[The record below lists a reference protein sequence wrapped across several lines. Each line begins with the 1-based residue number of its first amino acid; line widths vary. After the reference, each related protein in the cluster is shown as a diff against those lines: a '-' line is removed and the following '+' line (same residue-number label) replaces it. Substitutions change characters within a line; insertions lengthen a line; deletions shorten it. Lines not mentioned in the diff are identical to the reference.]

1 MKSSRLTDVFAR
13 WPRAS
18 YYTVLVVAVCIA
30 YVGVNAFLIATGRE
44 AVWTQDAQPLYAN
57 FLIWACGALQQM
69 VEQAANGQGIVFPQ
83 YTYSMG
89 YGADVPMTMGSYLQ
103 DPINIIVALMPAEL
117 IGVSYPLMTLARMIG
132 AAVAFSTYCFAR
144 GHGRRATGIAALA
157 YATCGFVVF
166 LGAFRHPKF
175 IDWAILLPLIL
186 QGADRLFKGKSPI
199 MLTIVLF
206 VQFFVSIYY
215 SYMSCV
221 VLLVYCLVKYFATPR
236 ERSLSDFAKLVG
248 LFIVAGLTAFLL
260 SGLFSY
266 PQIVALLS
274 QGRATSGG
282 TTVPLLFTIKYY
294 AKIAAH
300 FIGAAG
306 TTDGMVANIVTTLG
320 LLVFLLCG
328 KQFESSQHRTWLI
341 GFVLC
346 FAGVLIPYLGHIMNG
361 MGYSTDRWMLV
372 LAFVSCYILCMA
384 LPKLGS
390 LGAAEWKR
398 VRIGGGV
405 VTALTIAYAIAQIWM
420 EDGIQGAIWPLS
432 MSVLF
437 IATLLAARAV
447 ASRTNVLRTVVA
459 AAAVIVFATCSATF
473 YLSPFG
479 QNWGATFPKN
489 GTTWQNISQNNPAA
503 AVEEVDDDG
512 VYRYTIPR
520 VYNSM
525 KNSALAHGIMG
536 IDYYTSFYN
545 QCIDDF
551 RQELGISDHHMNF
564 SFIGSDSRLAI
575 EDVTGAK
582 YYVAKS
588 RDFWRVPYGFVDTG
602 VEVSGFR
609 VYENENPV
617 PLAFISPGVISE
629 DAYESLSMTQK
640 QEALLQGAVVDTTKL
655 TGSSAEAVLSFSS
668 QEVPFEVTATDGL
681 TFEDGHVRVLKKG
694 ATCTLSFKG
703 LPASETYLSLVNLS
717 FKGFSPSELLEAKGQ
732 QPTSRSR
739 MNDLFY
745 SESTTYPITVTS
757 GKRSKMANP
766 ATSRHL
772 RYGGK
777 VDWIFNLCYSD
788 EALDQMTLEFDE
800 AGDYRFD
807 KMAVVCQPVAPVVE
821 NASTL
826 SANALDDLELHTN
839 RITATANIEDDQPQL
854 AVFMFAYTPGWSVTV
869 DGAPADALCVDTAFL
884 GVEVSGAGTHAI
896 EWRYTSPG
904 VGRGALMSLVGI
916 AAFAI
921 MIVVCRRHAKR
932 EKPQLTR

>member
-18 YYTVLVVAVCIA
+18 YYTLLVIAVCIA
-30 YVGVNAFLIATGRE
+30 YAGVNAFLIATGRE
-44 AVWTQDAQPLYAN
+44 GVWTQDAQPLYAN
-57 FLIWACGALQQM
+57 FLIWACEALRQA
-69 VEQAANGQGIVFPQ
+69 VDQAASGQGFVLPQ

-103 DPINIIVALMPAEL
+103 DPINIIVALMPSEL

-132 AAVAFSTYCFAR
+132 AAVAFSSYCFAK

-157 YATCGFVVF
+157 YATCGFIVF

-186 QGADRLFKGKSPI
+186 QGADRLFEGKSPI

-221 VLLVYCLVKYFATPR
+221 VLLVYCLVKYFAMPR
-236 ERSLSDFAKLVG
+236 KRSVPDFAKLVG
-248 LFIVAGLTAFLL
+248 LFVAAGLTAFLL

-282 TTVPLLFTIKYY
+282 TTVPALFTIKYY

-306 TTDGMVANIVTTLG
+306 TTDGMVANIITTLG
-320 LLVFLLCG
+320 LLVFFLCG
-328 KQFESSQHRTWLI
+328 KHFDSSQHRAWLI

-346 FAGVLIPYLGHIMNG
+346 FTGVLIPFLGHVMNG

-372 LAFVSCYILCMA
+372 LAFVSCYILCMT
-384 LPKLGS
+384 LPKLGN
-390 LGAAEWKR
+390 LGRPEWKR

-405 VTALTIAYAIAQIWM
+405 IAALTIAYALAQIWM
-420 EDGIQGAIWPLS
+420 EDGFKGAIWPLS

-437 IATLLAARAV
+437 IATLFAARSI
-447 ASRTNVLRTVVA
+447 ASRTNALRTVIA

-479 QNWGATFPKN
+479 QNWGATFPKE
-489 GTTWQNISQNNPAA
+489 GTTWQNISENNPAA
-503 AVEEVDDDG
+503 AVEKLGDDG
-512 VYRYTIPR
+512 IYRYTIPR

-525 KNSALAHGIMG
+525 KNSALAHNIMG

-545 QCIDDF
+545 QCVDDF

-575 EDVTGAK
+575 EDITGAK

-588 RDFWRVPYGFVDTG
+588 RDDWRVPYGFVDTG
-602 VEVSGFR
+602 VKVSGFR
-609 VYENENPV
+609 VYENENPT
-617 PLAFISPGVISE
+617 PLAFISPGVISK

-640 QEALLQGAVVDTTKL
+640 QEALLQGAVVDTMKL
-655 TGSSAEAVLSFSS
+655 SGSSTETPLSFAS
-668 QEVPFEVTATDGL
+668 QEIPFKVSATDGL
-681 TFEDGHVRVLKKG
+681 TIEDGHVRVLKKG
-694 ATCTLSFKG
+694 ATCTLSFQG
-703 LPASETYLSLVNLS
+703 LPASETYLSLVSLS
-717 FKGFSPSELLEAKGQ
+717 YKGFSPSELLEAKGQ
-732 QPTSRSR
+732 QPTTRSR

-757 GKRSKMANP
+757 GERSKMANP

-777 VDWIFNLCYSD
+777 VDWIFNLCYCED
-788 EALDQMTLEFDE
+788 ALNQMALEFDE
-800 AGDYRFD
+800 TGDYRFD
-807 KMAVVCQPVAPVVE
+807 EMAVVCQPVAPVVE
-821 NASTL
+821 HVRTL

-839 RITATANIEDDQPQL
+839 RITATANITGDEPQL

-869 DGAPADALCVDTAFL
+869 DGVPADALCVNTAFL
-884 GVEVSGAGTHAI
+884 GVEVAGTGTHSI

-904 VGRGALMSLVGI
+904 VGRGSLMSLAGI
-916 AAFAI
+916 AMFVI
-921 MIVVCRRHAKR
+921 MIVICRLRAKR
-932 EKPQLTR
+932 RQPQRAR